1 MTDIEK
7 KVKDIVSQ
15 LTVEQKASLCSG
27 AGFWHTEPII
37 GADGAVIVPQIMV
50 TDGPH
55 GVRRQPDG
63 VGDHLGISQSV
74 PATCFPTAATTASS
88 WNRELLREIGLAL
101 AEECLQEKVSVLLGP
116 GLNIKRSPLCGRNFE
131 YFSEDPFVSGEM
143 ATAIT
148 CGIQSK
154 GIGTSVKH
162 FAANSQ
168 EKKRLTTDAVVD
180 ERALREIYLSGFETV
195 VKKAKPATVMTS
207 YNRLNGEYTSESKRL
222 LTDILRDEWGF
233 EGLVV
238 TDWGACN
245 DRVLGLT
252 AGQDLEM
259 PASGRY
265 NDTKIARAVR
275 SGEIDESVLDEAAG
289 RVITMALNG
298 AESVATDYKYDAN
311 AHHLLARKAAAE
323 SAVLL
328 KNERAVIAGPDPQSK
343 GMDPESE
350 SGMTGI
356 LPIGTDKTVAVIGAM
371 AKTPRYQGAGSSR
384 INPTKLDNAWDE
396 LVAVGFSATYAAG
409 YELDRSNK
417 SGTSGAS
424 GDELIS
430 EAAQIAGANDVAIV
444 FAGLPPEYESEGF
457 DRSSLDMPEHHG
469 RLIEAVA
476 ASNPNTIV
484 VLHTGAPV
492 AMPWLDKVKS
502 VLLMYLG
509 GQAAGGATVDLLT
522 GKVNPSGKLTETF
535 PLKIEDT
542 PCFGNFSGDGISE
555 EYRESIFV
563 GYRYYDTVGKDV
575 LFPFGF
581 GLSYTDFEY
590 DDLFVSGDLNESNGI
605 IVTFT
610 VTNTGNVAGAEI
622 AQLYISGP
630 SSEMVYRPKKELK
643 GFEKTVLSPGEKRA
657 ITLHLNTRS
666 FSYYNVALNDWAV
679 EGGRYQ
685 ISVGSSSACERLV
698 TSIELDGDG
707 KEALLADMAAHT
719 PIYFTDPCSSSVPD
733 EQFEAIYLRPL
744 PPHTIDPA
752 APFNVN
758 SSIDDMSHTF
768 TGKLLRFFVPK
779 IMNKMLDK
787 DDTDGRAMAESMA
800 FEMPL
805 RVLMMQS
812 DDFLKPN
819 GLDAI
824 IALANGHPLKA
835 IRRFFS
841 KPV

>member
-1 MTDIEK
+1 MMTKVEK
-7 KVKDIVSQ
+7 KAMEIVSQ
-15 LTVEQKASLCSG
+15 LTIEQKASLCSG
-27 AGFWHTEPII
+27 GGFWRTQQII
-37 GADGAVIVPQIMV
+37 GEDGTIILPQIML

-63 VGDHLGISQSV
+63 TGDHLGIAQSV

-88 WNRELLREIGLAL
+88 WNRKLLEEIGVAL

-143 ATAIT
+143 ATAIAR
-148 CGIQSK
+148 GIQSK

-168 EKKRLTTDAVVD
+168 EKKRLTSNSVID
-180 ERALREIYLSGFETV
+180 ERALREIYLSGFEAV

-233 EGLVV
+233 DGLVV

-259 PASGRY
+259 PASGGY

-275 SGEIDESVLDEAAG
+275 SGEIDESILNEAAG
-289 RVITMALNG
+289 RLVTMILRG
-298 AESVATDYKYDAN
+298 AMTAAKDYTYDVE
-311 AHHLLARKAAAE
+311 AHHKLAKKAAAE

-328 KNERAVIAGPDPQSK
+328 KNDAL
-343 GMDPESE
+343 
-350 SGMTGI
+350 
-356 LPIGTDKTVAVIGAM
+356 LPLATDRTVAVIGAM
-371 AKTPRYQGAGSSR
+371 AKNPRYQGAGSSR
-384 INPTKLDNAWDE
+384 INPTRLDNARDE
-396 LVAVGFSATYAAG
+396 LVAAGFQTTYAAG
-409 YELDRSNK
+409 YESAG
-417 SGTSGAS
+417 SGSPGAS
-424 GDELIS
+424 GSPCASGSPGDELIA
-430 EAAQIAGANDVAIV
+430 EAAKIAGEDDVAIV

-457 DRSSLDMPEHHG
+457 DRTSLDMPESHN

-476 ASNPNTIV
+476 AANPNTVV
-484 VLHTGAPV
+484 VLHAGAPV
-492 AMPWLDKVKS
+492 TMPWIGKVKA

-509 GQAAGGATVDLLT
+509 GQAVGSATADLLT
-522 GKVNPSGKLTETF
+522 GRAVPCGKLTETF

-542 PCFGNFSGDGISE
+542 PCYGHFAGDGISE

-563 GYRYYDTVGKDV
+563 GYRYYDTVGKEV

-581 GLSYTDFEY
+581 GLSYTDFVY
-590 DDLFVSGDLNESNGI
+590 DGLLVTEDSGSFAVSFS
-605 IVTFT
+605 
-610 VTNTGNVAGAEI
+610 VTNTGTVTAAEI
-622 AQLYISGP
+622 CQLYILGP
-630 SSEMVYRPKKELK
+630 SSEMVYRPKKEMK
-643 GFEKTVLSPGEKRA
+643 GFAKVSLLPGEKKTVT
-657 ITLHLNTRS
+657 IHLDMRS
-666 FSYYNVALNDWAV
+666 FSYYNIAAQGWAV
-679 EGGRYQ
+679 EGGRYR
-685 ISVGSSSACERLV
+685 ISVGPSSATESL
-698 TSIELDGDG
+698 TETIELAGDG
-707 KEALLADMAAHT
+707 KEVLLADIAGGS
-719 PIYFTDPCSSSVPD
+719 PIYFAGFAGAATVPD
-733 EQFEAIYLRPL
+733 EQFEAVYRRSL
-744 PPHTIDPA
+744 PPHYRDEA
-752 APFNVN
+752 EPFDDN
-758 SSIDDMSHTF
+758 SSIDEMSHTF
-768 TGKLLRFFVPK
+768 IGKLMRFFVPK

-787 DDTDGRAMAESMA
+787 DDKDGRAMAKSMA

-805 RVLMMQS
+805 RGLMMQS

-824 IALANGHPLKA
+824 IFFANGHPLKG
-835 IRRFFS
+835 IRRLFS
-841 KPV
+841 KPI